1 MVCMDYMITGLIDTK
16 TAANI
21 LGISRS
27 TLENMRYAGNG
38 PAHIEIGRSVKYRPE
53 AIDDSHAMNL
63 HEIKENECIKNTYK
77 LNKLGNY

>member
-53 AIDDSHAMNL
+53 AIDEFIDR
-63 HEIKENECIKNTYK
+63 NTVPPK
-77 LNKLGNY
+77 TSDEEP